1 MIVPTLGTMLE
12 NIGLLLALAS
22 ARGVAAASKAL
33 APAELNARSYS
44 LLEQIV
50 LADGPSQRDL
60 ADALRLDPSQIVALV
75 DQLEDRGFAERRPA
89 PTDRRLK
96 AVVVTDQ
103 GRRFYA
109 QVRAD
114 VERSLDDVLA
124 DLSRDE
130 REQLRSLLHRIAR
143 PESAAPELVD

>member
-1 MIVPTLGTMLE
+1 MLE

-33 APAELNARSYS
+33 APAGLNARSYS
-44 LLEQIV
+44 LLEQLV
-50 LADGPSQRDL
+50 LADGPSQREL
-60 ADALRLDPSQIVALV
+60 AAALRLDPSQIVALV

-114 VERSLDDVLA
+114 VERSLDDDVLA

-143 PESAAPELVD
+143 PESAAPDVVG